1 MKNLKIF
8 LIVLF
13 VSALFSTVYF
23 GGCNQ
28 NSSEP
33 QEIRFVNPYAKVGE
47 IHNQAFEYTL
57 DELIK
62 DKQNKKMPKS
72 KDELEKRIFYYL
84 ETYNAKMKISTDV
97 DLNSLLLNTIS
108 NERLNKTTLTDEL
121 SADQKIYS
129 DKIDALV
136 HEIEVVE
143 DLRIALNILEMDA
156 FNKLGEVDSAP
167 ILCKSSVAL
176 ASSIYWEAN
185 LDQWLQTVSNT
196 QTSHKISSVM
206 QKPLWERLAIADAA
220 GGLAGALYAIA
231 SGQFYAI
238 PGTAAEA
245 LIILAE
251 ILTGNY

>member
-1 MKNLKIF
+1 M
-8 LIVLF
+8 
-13 VSALFSTVYF
+13 
-23 GGCNQ
+23 
-28 NSSEP
+28 
-33 QEIRFVNPYAKVGE
+33 
-47 IHNQAFEYTL
+47 
-57 DELIK
+57 
-62 DKQNKKMPKS
+62 
-72 KDELEKRIFYYL
+72 
-84 ETYNAKMKISTDV
+84 
-97 DLNSLLLNTIS
+97 
-108 NERLNKTTLTDEL
+108 
-121 SADQKIYS
+121 
-129 DKIDALV
+129 V

-143 DLRIALNILEMDA
+143 DLRIALNILEKDA

-176 ASSIYWEAN
+176 ASRIYWEAN

-206 QKPLWERLAIADAA
+206 QEPLWERLAIADAA

-238 PGTAAEA
+238 PGAAAVGAAWGTAAEA